1 MSLRLPKA
9 FLAGVFFALVGCVAL
24 PPEKKDIRVG
34 VTAFTEKY
42 GPPTSVIETSAG
54 KRLIYQTGPFGE
66 ETYFVD
72 ANADGLVVAWQ
83 QVLTEE
89 NFKKIATGMPLE
101 EVKNLLG
108 PCSETHSLA
117 RNRGSVCSYRYRNPF
132 CHWFSIEITAEGVV
146 RSAGYLPDPK
156 CDDSRFGLFR
166 FGF

>member
-1 MSLRLPKA
+1 MRKASFVSLLIGLA
-9 FLAGVFFALVGCVAL
+9 LCLAGCTTL
-24 PPEKKDIRVG
+24 PPKQEDIGLG
-34 VTAFTEKY
+34 VTAFTQKY
-42 GPPTSVIETSAG
+42 GVPSSVTQTNTG
-54 KRLIYQTGPFGE
+54 QRLVYRLGPFGE

-72 ANADGLVVAWQ
+72 ANANGVVVAWQ

>member
-9 FLAGVFFALVGCVAL
+9 FLAGILVALAGCVAL
-24 PPEKKDIRVG
+24 PPERMDIGMG

-42 GPPTSVIETSAG
+42 GQPTSVVKTQAG
-54 KRLIYQTGPFGE
+54 KRLVYSTGPFGE

-72 ANADGLVVAWQ
+72 TNKDGLVVAWQ

-89 NFKKIATGMPLE
+89 NFKRISTGMPLE
-101 EVKNLLG
+101 DVKSLLG

-132 CHWFSIEITAEGVV
+132 CHWFAIEITAEGVV
-146 RSAGYLPDPK
+146 RSAGFLPDPK
-156 CDDSRFGLFR
+156 CDDRRFGLFR